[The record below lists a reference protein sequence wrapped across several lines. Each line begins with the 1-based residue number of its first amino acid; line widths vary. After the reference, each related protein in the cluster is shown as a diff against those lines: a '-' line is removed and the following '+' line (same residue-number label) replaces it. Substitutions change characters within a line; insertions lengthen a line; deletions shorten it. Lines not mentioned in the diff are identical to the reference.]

1 MFFLL
6 AAFFGAQSP
15 LKRLGGG
22 GGVGQVDL
30 PMVFL
35 KKKFFRES
43 VKPWFFVAFNVMIR
57 HAFIENYISSS
68 FSKDIKN
75 LFLNIKYFYY

>member
-1 MFFLL
+1 MNQIGSAISCNSFCLRISDVKSSYMFFLL

-22 GGVGQVDL
+22 GGGVGQVDL

-35 KKKFFRES
+35 KK
-43 VKPWFFVAFNVMIR
+43 N
-57 HAFIENYISSS
+57 
-68 FSKDIKN
+68 FSEKV
-75 LFLNIKYFYY
+75 